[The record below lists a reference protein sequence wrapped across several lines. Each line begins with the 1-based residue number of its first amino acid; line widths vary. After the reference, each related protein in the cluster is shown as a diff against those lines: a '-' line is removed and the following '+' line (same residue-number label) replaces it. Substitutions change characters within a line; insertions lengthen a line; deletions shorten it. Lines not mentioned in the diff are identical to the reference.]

1 MELVAQLHQ
10 SSLDN
15 VDQVQKKQHKTYVAR
30 GGWLLFVGF
39 KVGDSGVKMKKWEKM
54 KKLGKK
60 KSLLANWEVFV
71 GYQDEK
77 GNRDQDEGGQIY
89 MHSQR

>member
-15 VDQVQKKQHKTYVAR
+15 VDQVQKKQHKTYVTR

-39 KVGDSGVKMKKWEKM
+39 KVGDTWVKMK
-54 KKLGKK
+54 
-60 KSLLANWEVFV
+60 
-71 GYQDEK
+71 EK
-77 GNRDQDEGGQIY
+77 GKFEKTW
-89 MHSQR
+89 

>member
-10 SSLDN
+10 SLLDN

-39 KVGDSGVKMKKWEKM
+39 KVGDTWVKMKK
-54 KKLGKK
+54 GK
-60 KSLLANWEVFV
+60 N
-71 GYQDEK
+71 
-77 GNRDQDEGGQIY
+77 
-89 MHSQR
+89 